1 MAERAMLS
9 PNAQSLPYLDS
20 VLGKLHP
27 QEMENAG
34 GFPKCVAGLSE
45 RVGATI
51 PRLPLPE

>member
-20 VLGKLHP
+20 VLGNLHS